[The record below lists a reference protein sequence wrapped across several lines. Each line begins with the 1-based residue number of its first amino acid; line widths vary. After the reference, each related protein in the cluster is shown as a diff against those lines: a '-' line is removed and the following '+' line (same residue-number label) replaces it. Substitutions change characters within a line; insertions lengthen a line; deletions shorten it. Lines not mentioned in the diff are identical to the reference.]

1 MPVTESLLAL
11 QGIVKTF
18 RRGRHQMTHA
28 LKNVSLDVHAGEI
41 VALVGESGSGK
52 STLGR
57 VALGL
62 LQPDA
67 GRVRFD
73 GHDFDG
79 LTPEQFRQLR
89 TGMQP
94 IFQDPTASLNPRR
107 TVRESLAQALWKT
120 PGDEATRCVRLLEDV
135 GLRPAPQFLD
145 RYPHELS
152 GGQRQRVLIA
162 RCLAMEPKLIIADE
176 PLSGADVSIRGQV
189 LNLLLDIQRSRDVAY
204 LMITHDISI
213 ARAFADRVAVMMQG
227 ELVEV
232 GPSQQVLRTPNHP
245 YTQRLL
251 AAVPALG

>member
-1 MPVTESLLAL
+1 MAEPLLVL
-11 QGIVKTF
+11 EGIVKTF
-18 RRGRHQMTHA
+18 RRGRQPDVRA
-28 LKNVSLDVHAGEI
+28 LRSVSLDVHPGEI

-62 LQPDA
+62 LRPDA

-73 GHDFDG
+73 GHDFAS
-79 LTPEQFRQLR
+79 LAPEQFRMLR

-107 TVRESLAQALWKT
+107 TVRESLLQALWKA
-120 PGDEATRCVRLLEDV
+120 PGDEPARCVRLLEDV
-135 GLRPAPQFLD
+135 GLRPAQQFLD

-162 RCLAMEPKLIIADE
+162 RCLAMEPKLIVADE

-189 LNLLLDIQRSRDVAY
+189 LNLLLDIQRSRHVAY

-227 ELVEV
+227 EIVEA
-232 GPSQQVLRTPNHP
+232 GASQQVLRTPNHP